1 MEVNK
6 AVDIHIL
13 WELKSARF
21 GKIMYQNDTFGIEK
35 VYHFLYNRYTK

>member
-21 GKIMYQNDTFGIEK
+21 GKIMYQNDTLGIEEN
-35 VYHFLYNRYTK
+35 VSFCI

>member
-13 WELKSARF
+13 LELKSARIE
-21 GKIMYQNDTFGIEK
+21 KIMYQNDTFGVEK
-35 VYHFLYNRYTK
+35 SVSFFI